1 VESIAEMAFD
11 ISEEQVA
18 ATEAELGRRL
28 PPAYRSAMMVKNGC
42 IAFSEEDEW
51 DLHPIR
57 DTSAPKRLSRSCDHV
72 IAETRSAREWR
83 GFPPEALA
91 IGGNS
96 AGDVMMLL
104 PSVSDASRYGDGI
117 FVFRHE
123 TGEVELLV
131 EDFSVL
137 EVE

>member
-1 VESIAEMAFD
+1 
-11 ISEEQVA
+11 
-18 ATEAELGRRL
+18 
-28 PPAYRSAMMVKNGC
+28 
-42 IAFSEEDEW
+42 
-51 DLHPIR
+51 
-57 DTSAPKRLSRSCDHV
+57 
-72 IAETRSAREWR
+72 
-83 GFPPEALA
+83 
-91 IGGNS
+91 
-96 AGDVMMLL
+96 MMLL